1 MSDIRWEDLDL
12 ELPTERLDR
21 AELPE
26 DAPVPDWV
34 RRPLPTARDARSRA
48 GLAEGALRSMPAC
61 VGGLRRGGL
70 YGAYLVEVR
79 SWVLRTLREY
89 DVVFAR
95 GAGPA
100 WCALAHVRCIAQTYG
115 GDITIAPFLDQP
127 SFPGAEHAP
136 ASTASREDR
145 AVARL
150 QRHGLQR
157 SERVLLSDPR
167 FFPFAR
173 RLGLAD
179 RAAFVPF
186 VLDTEKFVP
195 GQQLELRRQLVGE
208 N

>member
-61 VGGLRRGGL
+61 VGGLRRRGL

-89 DVVFAR
+89 DVAFA
-95 GAGPA
+95 P
-100 WCALAHVRCIAQTYG
+100 
-115 GDITIAPFLDQP
+115 
-127 SFPGAEHAP
+127 
-136 ASTASREDR
+136 
-145 AVARL
+145 VA
-150 QRHGLQR
+150 
-157 SERVLLSDPR
+157 
-167 FFPFAR
+167 
-173 RLGLAD
+173 
-179 RAAFVPF
+179 
-186 VLDTEKFVP
+186 P
-195 GQQLELRRQLVGE
+195 GQPGVRWHTCAASPRPTVATSQSRRF
-208 N
+208 